1 MPSLFK
7 PLRIGISMA
16 EVTVIRA
23 DTQAAHPLATAT
35 PAAVAEAL
43 GLALDEAGV
52 GRGAATIVLADEWT
66 RLFMVTPPRNVERM
80 RDCEAAVALRFQ
92 SLYGEP
98 CNEWSVQADHDAA
111 HAFLA
116 CAMPRALRD
125 ALLAACSA
133 RRLAVIGMAP
143 QFVGSWNRWRRRLG
157 DGAWLGVVHA
167 GSLTLAATS
176 GGRLAEVRR
185 ALIPPGALRQRAWLN
200 DQLGREA
207 LRLGLPMPRGLWVC
221 GDAPEAWLCEGDGAW
236 IDCRRLDADTASGH
250 GAGFQLACGGA

>member
-16 EVTVIRA
+16 EVSVIRA
-23 DTQAAHPLATAT
+23 GVFVAQPLAGAT

-98 CNEWSVQADHDAA
+98 CNDWNVQADHDAA
-111 HAFLA
+111 HVFLA
-116 CAMPRALRD
+116 CAVPRALRD
-125 ALLAACSA
+125 TLLATCAA
-133 RRLAVIGMAP
+133 RRLAVVAMTP

-157 DGAWLGVVHA
+157 EGAWLGVVHA

-207 LRLGLPMPRGLWVC
+207 LRLGLPVPRGLWVC
-221 GDAPEAWLCEGDGAW
+221 GDAPEAWLSEGDGAW
-236 IDCRRLDADTASGH
+236 IDCRRLDADAAGDH
-250 GAGFQLACGGA
+250 GASFQLACGGA